1 VHILIQRL
9 KQKEIKV
16 LLANMIFILVKK
28 NKGTLNGFVFL
39 SVDAI
44 LNAPS
49 PSCTF
54 KCIYSFRVESE
65 RKLKFILSGEQE

>member
-1 VHILIQRL
+1 
-9 KQKEIKV
+9 
-16 LLANMIFILVKK
+16 MIFILVKK
-28 NKGTLNGFVFL
+28 NKGTLNGFVLL

-44 LNAPS
+44 HEPS

-54 KCIYSFRVESE
+54 KCIYSFRGESE

>member
-1 VHILIQRL
+1 MHILIQRL

-16 LLANMIFILVKK
+16 SLANMIFILVKK
-28 NKGTLNGFVFL
+28 NKGTLNGFVLL

-44 LNAPS
+44 PNEPG

-54 KCIYSFRVESE
+54 KCIYSFRGESK